1 MRLDH
6 LLSKEYLFWNGEK
19 NRLEDSFYRCFGS
32 VFFGKEGRGFLR
44 AWHAVGVLE
53 QRSGPDPTDTSDC
66 FIVVGLFGVG
76 VLVVNCIVDASIFD
90 LCKQY

>member
-6 LLSKEYLFWNGEK
+6 LLSKELLFWNGEK
-19 NRLEDSFYRCFGS
+19 NRLEDSFKDFWLC
-32 VFFGKEGRGFLR
+32 FFGKEETGFFGL
-44 AWHAVGVLE
+44 GML
-53 QRSGPDPTDTSDC
+53 SGFWSSAPDLTPPIRVI
-66 FIVVGLFGVG
+66 IVCGCLFGVG